1 MRTLTS
7 IALVFALAAAANAQ
21 EISDERPLM
30 LSELA
35 AILRQGADPA
45 ALQALGGKVAGAI
58 SAAPTNGASPVVLSA
73 ADKAKLAGIVQAAM
87 AGDAA
92 ALKALDS
99 FPGWKIP
106 DVGQGLR
113 AELANLPAGAG
124 GAPAA
129 PTRKSETLGIPVR
142 DQSAPQSKLEHLG
155 MGVYRGDVYD
165 SEKVKLYPDSK
176 RLAELLNRLSLNGT
190 GWVTHQGTTVRSPAG
205 LLRLLQSQGHVVE
218 AFDRRSIANFSGLY
232 FKAPGATKY
241 REVVAPVWLDSGR
254 PVPGKTH
261 TLMVPATHS
270 ELVITVRGPLVNA
283 DLAFYL
289 GIDHQATFRPT
300 AWRRPSWTGSK
311 TVRSFKGSEA
321 IRAVAAAGW
330 VRKNLTKLS
339 AERGLMSLRSKAY
352 GQLGVCNDATA
363 LVEGR
368 LGLEASHWPLVRLRE
383 VYRGAGPLTR
393 VSDSLP
399 YDTDPNVVPEI
410 DRLIHSLPFAPG
422 EVPDLFPELAS
433 DVDAL
438 AASARRAKQTGMAD
452 AAKAALDKKD

>member
-7 IALVFALAAAANAQ
+7 LALVFLLATAAGAQ
-21 EISDERPLM
+21 EISDERPLL

-35 AILRQGADPA
+35 AMLRQGADPA
-45 ALQALGGKVAGAI
+45 ALQVLGGKVAGAI
-58 SAAPTNGASPVVLSA
+58 SAAPTNGASPVILSA
-73 ADKAKLAGIVQAAM
+73 ADKAKLAGIVQGAL
-87 AGDAA
+87 AGDPA
-92 ALKALDS
+92 ALEALNH

-113 AELANLPAGAG
+113 AELAQLASGTPV
-124 GAPAA
+124 AA
-129 PTRKSETLGIPVR
+129 SPERKSETLGIPVA
-142 DQSAPQSKLEHLG
+142 DQSAPQGKLEPLG
-155 MGVYRGDVYD
+155 MGVYRGDIYD
-165 SEKVKLYPDSK
+165 AEKVKRYPDSK

-190 GWVTHQGTTVRSPAG
+190 GFVTHQGSTVRSPAG
-205 LLRLLQSQGHVVE
+205 LLSLLRRQGHEVE

-232 FKAPGATKY
+232 FKAPGATKF

-254 PVPGKTH
+254 PVPGKSH
-261 TLMVPATHS
+261 TLLVPATHS

-311 TVRSFKGSEA
+311 SVRTFKGRDA
-321 IRAVAAAGW
+321 IRATAAAGW

-339 AERGLMSLRSKAY
+339 ANRRLNELRSKGY

-363 LVEGR
+363 LIEGR

-383 VYRGAGPLTR
+383 VYRDAGSLTR
-393 VSDSLP
+393 VSDALP
-399 YDTDPNVVPEI
+399 YDTDPNVVPSLE
-410 DRLIHSLPFAPG
+410 RVIHSLPFVPG
-422 EVPDLFPELAS
+422 QVPDLFPALAS
-433 DVDAL
+433 DLDAIAAEAVRAQRTGMVDAV
-438 AASARRAKQTGMAD
+438 
-452 AAKAALDKKD
+452 KKD

>member
-21 EISDERPLM
+21 EISSERPLM

-35 AILRQGADPA
+35 AMLRQGADPA
-45 ALQALGGKVAGAI
+45 ALQALGGKVAAAI
-58 SAAPTNGASPVVLSA
+58 SAAPTNGASPVILSA
-73 ADKAKLAGIVQAAM
+73 GDKAKLAGIVQGAM

-92 ALKALDS
+92 ALAALDQ

-106 DVGQGLR
+106 EVGQGLR
-113 AELANLPAGAG
+113 AELANLPAGTATP
-124 GAPAA
+124 GAVPV
-129 PTRKSETLGIPVR
+129 RKSETLGIPVA

-165 SEKVKLYPDSK
+165 AAKVKRYPDSL

-205 LLRLLQSQGHVVE
+205 LIRLLERQGHQIE

-232 FKAPGATKY
+232 FKAPGATQY

-254 PVPGKTH
+254 PVPGKSH
-261 TLMVPATHS
+261 TLLVPATHS

-311 TVRSFKGSEA
+311 TVRSFKGRDA

-330 VRKNLTKLS
+330 VRKNLTQLS
-339 AERGLMSLRSKAY
+339 ADRRLDELQSKAY
-352 GQLGVCNDATA
+352 GQLDVCNDATA

-383 VYRGAGPLTR
+383 VYRDAGGLTR

-422 EVPDLFPELAS
+422 EVPDLFPTLAS

-438 AASARRAKQTGMAD
+438 AAEAARAKRSGMVD
-452 AAKAALDKKD
+452 AAKGALKKD

>member
-45 ALQALGGKVAGAI
+45 ALQALGAKVAGAI
-58 SAAPTNGASPVVLSA
+58 SAAPTNGASPVILSA

-106 DVGQGLR
+106 DVGKGLR
-113 AELANLPAGAG
+113 AELANLPAGT
-124 GAPAA
+124 PSSAA
-129 PTRKSETLGIPVR
+129 PERKSETLGIPVA
-142 DQSAPQSKLEHLG
+142 DQSAPKSQLEHLG

-165 SEKVKLYPDSK
+165 AEKVKRYPDSK

-205 LLRLLQSQGHVVE
+205 LLRLLERQGHVIE

-254 PVPGKTH
+254 PVPGKAN
-261 TLMVPATHS
+261 TLLVPATHS
-270 ELVITVRGPLVNA
+270 ELVITVRGPLVDA

-311 TVRSFKGSEA
+311 TVRSFKGREA

-339 AERGLMSLRSKAY
+339 AERGLMNLRSKAY

-383 VYRGAGPLTR
+383 VYQGAGALTR
-393 VSDSLP
+393 VSNALP

-433 DVDAL
+433 DLDAL
-438 AASARRAKQTGMAD
+438 AAEARRAQRTGMAD
-452 AAKAALDKKD
+452 AAKGALEKD